1 MYSLVFNVPVS
12 HVESVKNAIF
22 AVGGGSMDGYS
33 HCCWQVLGEGQF
45 KPGAASS
52 PFLGKVGE
60 LHKVEEYRVEMAI
73 SKALKAECVRALKAS
88 HPYEVVPYY
97 LVEIIL

>member
-22 AVGGGSMDGYS
+22 AVGGGSMDGYEN
-33 HCCWQVLGEGQF
+33 CCWQVLGEGQF
-45 KPGAASS
+45 KPGSS
-52 PFLGKVGE
+52 SNPFLGAIGQI
-60 LHKVEEYRVEMAI
+60 HKEDEYRVEMAI
-73 SKALKAECVRALKAS
+73 AKNVKDVCVEALKKH

>member
-12 HVESVKNAIF
+12 HVESVKNALF
-22 AVGGGSMDGYS
+22 AVGGGAMDGYEN
-33 HCCWQVLGEGQF
+33 CCWQVLGEGQF
-45 KPGAASS
+45 KPGSLS
-52 PFLGKVGE
+52 NPFLGTIGE
-60 LHKVEEYRVEMAI
+60 IHKEKEYRVEMAI
-73 SKALKAECVRALKAS
+73 AKDLKDECVQALKES

>member
-22 AVGGGSMDGYS
+22 SVGGGAMDGYTD
-33 HCCWQVLGEGQF
+33 CCWQVLGEGQF
-45 KPGAASS
+45 KPGAASN
-52 PFLGKVGE
+52 PYLGEVGQ
-60 LHKVEEYRVEMAI
+60 LHKVEEYRVEMAVAKTI
-73 SKALKAECVRALKAS
+73 KDDCVKALKES